1 MGVRVRP
8 FFICERLATYPNR
21 FRPFPKEFDDSLFR
35 RLFMLAEINN
45 FTAEEYEQ
53 YQKSLENMGDYQN
66 IINTAVEEAEIR
78 GRAAGLEQGLER
90 GREEGR
96 EEGRVKGREEGSMKK
111 AVEIARKLMG
121 NGMSQE
127 EAAAFV
133 GVSVESLEGDC

>member
-1 MGVRVRP
+1 MHELVE
-8 FFICERLATYPNR
+8 I
-21 FRPFPKEFDDSLFR
+21 PKEFDDSLFR

-78 GRAAGLEQGLER
+78 GRAAGLEQGREEGLEQ
-90 GREEGR
+90 GREEGC
-96 EEGRVKGREEGSMKK
+96 KQK
-111 AVEIARKLMG
+111 AVEIARKLVN

-133 GVSVESLEGDC
+133 GVPVEDLGDNF